1 MKEDNFQP
9 DIVFTRYLYIK
20 QEVKLALLASLLNK
34 KEDALFWAYELYY
47 SGFVYELFEVL
58 FKIYYDFY
66 AMLNEG
72 FETYL
77 LKKTKDLLM
86 NYNRP
91 NGDDK
96 SIGSI
101 IKNFLNRPFNT
112 DVFMLQNICNIFEV
126 ETEINNNSK
135 IQDLIT
141 LWIKENDYLNIS
153 QFVLNEL
160 DNCSLD
166 PIDVYG
172 IVLDAFAEIEGL
184 QINKS
189 KHLSSFNRSKI
200 ININTK
206 HILLAKI
213 MQLFARKNG
222 LSVGKNKYIIFDI
235 SETVLYETLDHIN
248 DIIKN
253 YKILQYACKLGV
265 NDEKYLCLFNLGRN
279 KLSNDI
285 LKNIYNSSWEYYAS
299 ECPFWAERI
308 LLCNGKFD
316 HLNKKVIFD
325 DDDLF
330 DKFHDNYDYE
340 PDEQP
345 LFVKNKT
352 IMPIEDTMTWRNF
365 YEIHKNANLFE
376 LDTIMLDELSTH
388 KIQYTK

>member
-1 MKEDNFQP
+1 MEDP
-9 DIVFTRYLYIK
+9 DVVFTRYLYIK

-47 SGFVYELFEVL
+47 SGFVYELFEML

-77 LKKTKDLLM
+77 LKKTKDVLK

-126 ETEINNNSK
+126 DYGITDDSQIE
-135 IQDLIT
+135 DLIT
-141 LWIKENDYLNIS
+141 LWIKENNYLNIS

-160 DNCSLD
+160 ENYSLD
-166 PIDVYG
+166 PIHVYG
-172 IVLDAFAEIEGL
+172 IVLDAFLETSSLGV
-184 QINKS
+184 NKS
-189 KHLSSFNRSKI
+189 KELSAFNRSKI
-200 ININTK
+200 VNIDTK
-206 HILLAKI
+206 LILLAKI
-213 MQLFARKNG
+213 MQLFARKNS
-222 LSVGKNKYIIFDI
+222 LSMGKNKYIIFDI
-235 SETVLYETLDHIN
+235 SETILYETLDQTN
-248 DIIKN
+248 DVIKN
-253 YKILQYACKLGV
+253 YKILQEACKLGV

-279 KLSNDI
+279 KISNDI
-285 LKNIYNSSWEYYAS
+285 LKNIYNCSWEYYAS

-308 LLCNGKFD
+308 QLCHGNCD
-316 HLNKKVIFD
+316 HLNKKVVFD
-325 DDDLF
+325 DDDWF

-352 IMPIEDTMTWRNF
+352 IMSIEDTMSWSSF
-365 YEIHKNANLFE
+365 YERHKNEHLFE
-376 LDTIMLDELSTH
+376 LDDIMLDELSSH
-388 KIQYTK
+388 KIQYIK